1 MIPIIKLKKDVEF
14 NTELKH
20 VVDALKGIAMN
31 RYLSL
36 QKQLNL
42 FDRFPV
48 LAGELLEGIA
58 VYKIDHPYI
67 RSDNKRVAVLMV
79 TSDGG
84 FVGSMNAQVLSAG
97 LAEGGPDAMLA
108 VIGERGASALA
119 DLKRKFHK
127 FPGIEDK
134 KRAQLATQVSNTMLG
149 FIADGQCGRFVV
161 VYPKPITM
169 SFQKATVE
177 TMLPCEQW
185 ISDKGS
191 QSDIPQETLWESE
204 PRDILSYVATFW
216 VEHRLDEI
224 FSMMRVAELGARV
237 MNLEG
242 SFQEVI
248 RQGKKIKLQYHRAR
262 HEVIDRSMRE
272 VFASQLLFG
281 RLEEEELAH

>member
-14 NTELKH
+14 NSELKH

-36 QKQLNL
+36 QKQLTL
-42 FDRFPV
+42 FERFPV

-58 VYKIDHPYI
+58 VDKIDHPYI
-67 RSDNKRVAVLMV
+67 RSHNKRTAVLMV

-84 FVGSMNAQVLSAG
+84 FVGSMNAQVINAG
-97 LAEGGPDAMLA
+97 LAEGGPDAILA
-108 VIGERGASALA
+108 VIGDRGASALQ
-119 DLKRKFHK
+119 DMKKQFHK

-134 KRAQLATQVSNTMLG
+134 KRAQLAFQVREKMLG
-149 FIADGQCGRFVV
+149 YISEGQCGRFVV

-169 SFQKATVE
+169 SYQKATVE

-185 ISDKGS
+185 ISDKGVNNDPS
-191 QSDIPQETLWESE
+191 QEVLWESE
-204 PRDILSYVATFW
+204 PQDILAYVATFW

-224 FSMMRVAELGARV
+224 FSITRVAELGSRV

-272 VFASQLLFG
+272 VFASQLLFS
-281 RLEEEELAH
+281 RLEEEESAQ